1 MKKSTYK
8 LVVLILILAIFSYFI
23 YVIYLLVR
31 QPTDIFTVEEG
42 KLYLE
47 ETDVGYVIRDEVVVK
62 GNQYKNGMEQ
72 IKNEG
77 EKVAKN
83 ENIFRYYS
91 KNEENLK
98 KQIEELDV
106 KIQETMKSQTDLY
119 SSDVKLVENQID
131 EEVEELNKVTD
142 V

>member
-47 ETDVGYVIRDEVVVK
+47 ESDIRI
-62 GNQYKNGMEQ
+62 Y
-72 IKNEG
+72 
-77 EKVAKN
+77 
-83 ENIFRYYS
+83 
-91 KNEENLK
+91 
-98 KQIEELDV
+98 
-106 KIQETMKSQTDLY
+106 
-119 SSDVKLVENQID
+119 
-131 EEVEELNKVTD
+131 NKR
-142 V
+142 

>member
-83 ENIFRYYS
+83 ENIFRY
-91 KNEENLK
+91 LK
-98 KQIEELDV
+98 YFLDSGYANIAV
-106 KIQETMKSQTDLY
+106 TIKERIVPD
-119 SSDVKLVENQID
+119 
-131 EEVEELNKVTD
+131 KVAPI
-142 V
+142 VIP

>member
-77 EKVAKN
+77 E
-83 ENIFRYYS
+83 
-91 KNEENLK
+91 
-98 KQIEELDV
+98 
-106 KIQETMKSQTDLY
+106 
-119 SSDVKLVENQID
+119 
-131 EEVEELNKVTD
+131 
-142 V
+142 